1 MDDRSI
7 SLMIGLILAYAV
19 ARPRISYLLHPRVR
33 AHTHTHM
40 YVCLS
45 LSLSLSLSV
54 CLSVSVSIC
63 VYTVS
68 DMEGEVSSPSLA
80 LGADSDMKASIFNR
94 RKAQTSECTL
104 ANTTTLSAIE
114 GAPAQV
120 SQVDKSALLQRR
132 QSQRSATADASS
144 APTTNN
150 PAAPSDVALA
160 APAQAPAAPAP
171 AAASAPAAAAPAA
184 GDDSALDP
192 GDDSTPGQVPVDQA
206 RGSKGGGGKKKK
218 KR

>member
-1 MDDRSI
+1 
-7 SLMIGLILAYAV
+7 
-19 ARPRISYLLHPRVR
+19 
-33 AHTHTHM
+33 
-40 YVCLS
+40 
-45 LSLSLSLSV
+45 
-54 CLSVSVSIC
+54 

-120 SQVDKSALLQRR
+120 SQVDKSGLLQRR

-144 APTTNN
+144 APTTNM
-150 PAAPSDVALA
+150 PAAPADGAVAP
-160 APAQAPAAPAP
+160 APAQAVAPALAAAPAP
-171 AAASAPAAAAPAA
+171 APAA
-184 GDDSALDP
+184 GDDSAPNP
-192 GDDSTPGQVPVDQA
+192 GDDSTPAAGQVPVDQTLSSNRA
-206 RGSKGGGGKKKK
+206 NGGGSKKKK